1 MQISKQ
7 NYNNFT
13 KDTIRAS
20 LVSILIFISISLFIY
35 YSFTLQ
41 MQDKEIVFELHF
53 IITHSFVSQLTFALL
68 FRF

>member
-7 NYNNFT
+7 NYNDFT
-13 KDTIRAS
+13 KDIIRVS
-20 LVSILIFISISLFIY
+20 LIFVLIFISISFSIH

-41 MQDKEIVFELHF
+41 MQDKEIVFELHL

>member
-1 MQISKQ
+1 MQILKQ
-7 NYNNFT
+7 IYNNFT
-13 KDTIRAS
+13 KDTIKAL
-20 LVSILIFISISLFIY
+20 LVFVLISISINLSIY